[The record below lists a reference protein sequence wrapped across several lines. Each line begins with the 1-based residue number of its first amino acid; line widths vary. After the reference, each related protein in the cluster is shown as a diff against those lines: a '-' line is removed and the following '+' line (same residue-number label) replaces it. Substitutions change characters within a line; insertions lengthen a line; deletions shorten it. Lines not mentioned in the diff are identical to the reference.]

1 MNKIPVGKTIVSA
14 YGFTFGHVGAV
25 IGLIWLPLLVYYVG
39 YFFIVNYAQA
49 MAVAGDPSSPGRAA
63 LVMIALVF
71 VSIFFNAIVGV
82 AVTRQVMTP
91 KQGNI
96 IVNFGIGQAEFNF
109 FLALLA
115 VFAVMIAVYI
125 AVVIVAAVVG
135 GITGKLLAAAG
146 SAIGKSG
153 GWLLPATI
161 AAIAVL
167 CAAALAYVGLRL
179 VFLVAPVTIAEGKV
193 DLIRSWQLAR
203 GNFWRVVAI
212 VLVTL
217 GPVIVVS
224 QIAFTAIVGPGYVAA
239 MYSVFVGLFQAAV
252 GGVAPP
258 AQLFQSLPDISSKTP
273 LLLGLG
279 FLLAPLSYGLMFSA
293 PAFAYRALVGT
304 PLHSQPPDMGPLKAA

>member
-1 MNKIPVGKTIVSA
+1 MNKIPVGKTIASA
-14 YGFTFGHVGAV
+14 YGFTFAHVGAV

-49 MAVAGDPSSPGRAA
+49 MSVAGDPSSPGRAA

-71 VSIFFNAIVGV
+71 VSIFFNAAIGV

-91 KQGNI
+91 RQGNI

-135 GITGKLLAAAG
+135 GIAGTIATAAGPAAGKGGSWLLTAIIGAIALLA
-146 SAIGKSG
+146 
-153 GWLLPATI
+153 
-161 AAIAVL
+161 
-167 CAAALAYVGLRL
+167 AAALAYVGLRL
-179 VFLVAPVTIAEGKV
+179 IFLVAPVTVAEGKV
-193 DLIRSWQLAR
+193 DLIRAWQLGR
-203 GNFWRVVAI
+203 GNFWRVVAV
-212 VLVTL
+212 VLVTI
-217 GPVIVVS
+217 GPIIAIS

-252 GGVAPP
+252 GGVSPP
-258 AQLFQSLPDISSKTP
+258 ARLFQSLPDISSKTP

-279 FLLAPLSYGLMFSA
+279 FLLAPFSYGLMFSG

-304 PLHSQPPDMGPLKAA
+304 PSHSQPPDMGPLKAA